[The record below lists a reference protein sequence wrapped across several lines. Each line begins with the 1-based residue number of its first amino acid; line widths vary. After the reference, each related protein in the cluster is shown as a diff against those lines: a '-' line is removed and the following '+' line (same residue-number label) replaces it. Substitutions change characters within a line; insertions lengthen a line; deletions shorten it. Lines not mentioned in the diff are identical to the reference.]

1 MSVLKIMEKDLQGRS
16 FENDG
21 FIYTFEEVTSSES
34 DDLLTIIVN
43 VTLPNKNQ
51 SYAVPKFSHDINKFM
66 RDYAKYFDK
75 SFSIK
80 LLILVDGK
88 DVDGVYINPETLFEV
103 KNTFDQTVK
112 KISFTPSYGNP
123 SKLPLSFEID
133 FLPSRKKNFFT
144 EEDVNLNFNLPM
156 NIKNIYFGDKRMDT
170 ENFDKE
176 KLSML
181 SGYLNDTIID
191 GSELRE
197 KMENTLYDI
206 LEPQLKLGDSELYYT
221 ANTYVMQIDGKPVNT
236 IWGDYKFSDFIS

>member
-66 RDYAKYFDK
+66 SDYAKYFDK
-75 SFSIK
+75 LFSIE
-80 LLILVDGK
+80 LLILVEGQ
-88 DVDGVYINPETLFEV
+88 DVDGVYINPELLYEI

-133 FLPSRKKNFFT
+133 FLFAKFSFFRYEDEYLTFNF
-144 EEDVNLNFNLPM
+144 PM
-156 NIKNIYFGDKRMDT
+156 NIKNIHFGDKRMDT

-197 KMENTLYDI
+197 KLEDSLYEI
-206 LEPQLKLGDSELYYT
+206 LEPQLKIGDSELYYN
-221 ANTYVMQIDGKPVNT
+221 ANTYVIQIDGKPVNT